1 MAQDDRPEVRRKRS
15 GTRQADG
22 CGSFGR
28 TLFIGAS
35 LGGYQAGVPRH
46 PGMISPVGV
55 MYDYFSAA
63 SDESAAT
70 TIDLPGGPDGA
81 GALLPMPV
89 PEIVRRYGRDGLREL
104 LRPRLRLAETG
115 FHVVA
120 TKGFD
125 STTDLG
131 AIEGILTGVDFDE
144 FLARP
149 RTSHVVAERD
159 GGERL
164 VLTISDELQGV
175 LATVEAAELTAAA
188 RRWVEEQGSG
198 DTDVLGGLL
207 HELAELARGAQ
218 RRGER
223 LYCWICV

>member
-1 MAQDDRPEVRRKRS
+1 
-15 GTRQADG
+15 
-22 CGSFGR
+22 
-28 TLFIGAS
+28 
-35 LGGYQAGVPRH
+35 
-46 PGMISPVGV
+46 MITPVGV

-70 TIDLPGGPDGA
+70 TIDMPGGPDGA
-81 GALLPMPV
+81 GANLPMPV

-104 LRPRLRLAETG
+104 LKPRLRLAETG

-125 STTDLG
+125 PTTDLG
-131 AIEGILTGVDFDE
+131 AIEEILTGADFDD

-149 RTSHVVAERD
+149 RTSHIVAERD

-164 VLTISDELQGV
+164 VLTISDELQDV
-175 LATVEAAELTAAA
+175 LAKVEPAELTAAA
-188 RRWVEEQGSG
+188 RHCAEEQGFG
-198 DTDVLGGLL
+198 DADAIDGLL

>member
-1 MAQDDRPEVRRKRS
+1 
-15 GTRQADG
+15 
-22 CGSFGR
+22 
-28 TLFIGAS
+28 
-35 LGGYQAGVPRH
+35 
-46 PGMISPVGV
+46 

-81 GALLPMPV
+81 GAQLPMPV
-89 PEIVRRYGRDGLREL
+89 PEIVRRYGHDGLREL
-104 LRPRLRLAETG
+104 LRPQLRLAETG

-131 AIEGILTGVDFDE
+131 AIERILTGVDFDE

-149 RTSHVVAERD
+149 RTSHAVAERD

-175 LATVEAAELTAAA
+175 LARAEAAELTAAA

-218 RRGER
+218 RRGGTAV
-223 LYCWICV
+223 LLDLCLICPSSAPPRGTDASACRWDRPSKELPQADSSPITRRGPATPQWGCGLR

>member
-1 MAQDDRPEVRRKRS
+1 
-15 GTRQADG
+15 
-22 CGSFGR
+22 
-28 TLFIGAS
+28 
-35 LGGYQAGVPRH
+35 
-46 PGMISPVGV
+46 MITPVGV
-55 MYDYFSAA
+55 VYEYFSAT

-70 TIDLPGGPDGA
+70 TIDVPGGPDGT
-81 GALLPMPV
+81 GAQQELPV
-89 PEIVRRYGRDGLREL
+89 REIVRRYGRDGLRES
-104 LRPRLRLAETG
+104 LRPPLRLAETG

-131 AIEGILTGVDFDE
+131 AIEGILTGIDFE
-144 FLARP
+144 VFLARP

-175 LATVEAAELTAAA
+175 LARAVASELTAAG
-188 RRWVEEQGSG
+188 RHWVKVWGSG
-198 DTDVLGGLL
+198 DADAIGGLL

-218 RRGER
+218 QRGER
-223 LYCWICV
+223 LHCWICV

>member
-1 MAQDDRPEVRRKRS
+1 
-15 GTRQADG
+15 
-22 CGSFGR
+22 
-28 TLFIGAS
+28 
-35 LGGYQAGVPRH
+35 
-46 PGMISPVGV
+46 MISPVGV

-81 GALLPMPV
+81 GAKLPMPI

-104 LRPRLRLAETG
+104 LRPQLRLAETG

-131 AIEGILTGVDFDE
+131 AIERILTGVDFDE

-164 VLTISDELQGV
+164 VLTISDELQCV
-175 LATVEAAELTAAA
+175 LARVEASELTAAA
-188 RRWVEEQGSG
+188 RLWVEEQGSG